1 MLQSPQTQKM
11 KLKILGEQFEAERNA
26 KMHKLKPKIIGCI
39 WEGAGNSFPEFGE
52 YTLASFATY
61 HFILAEFQST
71 ERYILQSRY

>member
-1 MLQSPQTQKM
+1 M

-52 YTLASFATY
+52 YTLSP
-61 HFILAEFQST
+61 H
-71 ERYILQSRY
+71 SRRIIFSELNFDRLKDTFCNRAII